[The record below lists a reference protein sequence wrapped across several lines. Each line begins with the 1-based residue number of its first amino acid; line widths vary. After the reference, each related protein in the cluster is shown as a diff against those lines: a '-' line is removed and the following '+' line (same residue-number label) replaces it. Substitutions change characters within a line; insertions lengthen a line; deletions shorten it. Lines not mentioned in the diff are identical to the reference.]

1 MLPLY
6 VMSMVTYTQRPCYAG
21 LCYLL
26 YNCVMQSESDL
37 SGVYPI
43 VDRPGV
49 IPRQYRFEALNP
61 ALITAY
67 YFLPPARLRKETQ
80 LLRRTVADYEF
91 EYIIDSDGG
100 SQEIDGVSYRVK
112 PGDVVF
118 RRPGETTQA
127 TMRYECICA
136 IFSLN
141 GLVPDAEAYPLN
153 KEKQVQPPFL
163 NPWIEKLPSVI
174 EPLDEVS
181 MRALFDG
188 IIRAFINPA
197 PFSPLT
203 TKAYLIETL
212 SRCLNATLIGEFPN
226 ERSGRTVLSAEAI
239 PRGVRDRL
247 EAARRWIRANVS
259 KRVTASAAAAEI
271 GLSRAYFQKAFT
283 RAYGVS
289 PLEFAQSLRLD
300 MAREALAMTDMPI
313 RAVAEKCG
321 FREEAH
327 FYHFFRKR
335 TGMTPGSFRK
345 RHCHSFS

>member
-1 MLPLY
+1 M
-6 VMSMVTYTQRPCYAG
+6 R
-21 LCYLL
+21 
-26 YNCVMQSESDL
+26 SESDL

-43 VDRPGV
+43 VDRPCD

-67 YFLPPARLRKETQ
+67 YFLPPVRLRKETK
-80 LLRRTVADYEF
+80 LLRRTVSDYELEF
-91 EYIIDSDGG
+91 IIDSDGG
-100 SQEIDGVSYRVK
+100 SQEIDGVAYRVK
-112 PGDVVF
+112 PGSVVF

-141 GLVPDAEAYPLN
+141 GSVPEIGDYSINGGMPIH
-153 KEKQVQPPFL
+153 PPFA
-163 NPWIEKLPSVI
+163 NSWVERLPSVI
-174 EPLDEVS
+174 ESPDACS
-181 MRALFDG
+181 MRALFDEV
-188 IIRAFINPA
+188 IRAFINPG

-203 TKAYLIETL
+203 TKAYLLEIL
-212 SRCLNATLIGEFPN
+212 SRCLAAARTGDVPD
-226 ERSGRTVLSAEAI
+226 ERYGRAIPPEDSI
-239 PRGVRDRL
+239 PRGVLDKL
-247 EAARRWIRANVS
+247 EAARRWIRANVHE
-259 KRVTASAAAAEI
+259 RVTATAAAAEI

-283 RAYGVS
+283 RAYGIS

-300 MAREALAMTDMPI
+300 RAREALAMTDLPI
-313 RAVAEKCG
+313 RAVAERCG

-335 TGMTPGSFRK
+335 TGMTPGAFRK

>member
-1 MLPLY
+1 MNR
-6 VMSMVTYTQRPCYAG
+6 VTYTQRTHYAG
-21 LCYLL
+21 LCFLL
-26 YNCVMQSESDL
+26 YICVMRSESDL

-67 YFLPPARLRKETQ
+67 YFLPPARLRKDTQ
-80 LLRRTVADYEF
+80 LLRRTVADYELEF
-91 EYIIDSDGG
+91 IIDSDGG
-100 SQEIDGVSYRVK
+100 IQEIDGVAYRVK
-112 PGDVVF
+112 PGTVVF

-127 TMRYECICA
+127 TMRYECLCA
-136 IFSLN
+136 IFSLY
-141 GLVPDAEAYPLN
+141 GLVPEAEAYPLN
-153 KEKQVQPPFL
+153 KEKQLQPLFL

-174 EPLDEVS
+174 ESPDACS

-188 IIRAFINPA
+188 VIRAFINPG

-203 TKAYLIETL
+203 TKAYLLEIL
-212 SRCLNATLIGEFPN
+212 SRCLAAARTGDVSD
-226 ERSGRTVLSAEAI
+226 ERGVRAISSAESI
-239 PRGVRDRL
+239 PRGVLDKL
-247 EAARRWIRANVS
+247 EAARRWIRANVHE
-259 KRVTASAAAAEI
+259 RVTATAAAAEI

-289 PLEFAQSLRLD
+289 PLEFTQSLRLD
-300 MAREALAMTDMPI
+300 RAREALAMTDLPI
-313 RAVAEKCG
+313 RAVAEQCG

-335 TGMTPGSFRK
+335 TGMTPGAFRK